1 MINRGYKCFKKLEVR
16 NNKGQYYEFEAGDSA
31 IVSLEDRSSMTVE
44 IQNMNDYK
52 LIVIDED
59 GFLRVILFQELENIE
74 PA

>member
-1 MINRGYKCFKKLEVR
+1 MDINVFKKLEVR
-16 NNKGQYYEFEAGDSA
+16 NNKGQYCEFEAGDSA
-31 IVSLEDRSSMTVE
+31 IVSLEDGSSMTVE

-59 GFLRVILFQELENIE
+59 GFLRVISFQELENIE